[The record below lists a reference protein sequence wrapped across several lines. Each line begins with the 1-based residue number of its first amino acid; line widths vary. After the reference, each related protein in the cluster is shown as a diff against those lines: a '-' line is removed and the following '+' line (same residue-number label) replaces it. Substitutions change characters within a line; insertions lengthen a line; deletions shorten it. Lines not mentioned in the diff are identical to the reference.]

1 MLIIWQPGESI
12 ANSRFSI
19 QEVLGTG
26 GFGITYKVK
35 DKKGQIYALKTLNA
49 TMQNRDD
56 FQEQQVKFIN
66 EALTLKGFSHPH
78 IVKVY
83 EIIQEKELFGVLMEY
98 IDGISVSKYIE
109 KNGKLTETLSLTYID
124 QIAQALQYIHK
135 SNYLHRD
142 VKPDNI
148 LLRNNSEQAVLIDFG
163 LARIIATQNMTNLFT
178 HGYGPIEQYQ
188 TQGNFGHHTDI
199 YALAATLY
207 YLLTATIPVSA
218 FNRKINEQELPEPIS
233 YNPSISEKV
242 NNAIITAMAI
252 EPQQRTKNIEEFRKN
267 LGLDLIITEVTPT
280 EIPTETTSS
289 TEITSEEVT
298 RTEIPTETTSSTE
311 ITSENGQKTRLFQNR
326 TKGFLGIAGFTAILV
341 ILTIIGQRL
350 NELNEGE
357 KPISITTEVSE
368 LSTTP
373 ARYTKLEDLLKAQ
386 NFREADDETNK
397 LMLEVA
403 NRKNEDWLTTED
415 AEKFPCEELRTIDNL
430 WLKYSQGK
438 FGISVQ
444 QDIYQNLG
452 GTKKLDLNVWRSFG
466 ERVGWRIN
474 NQWLKHSNLNF
485 SLSAPNGHLPV
496 IGELGFGRWSGNLLP
511 PINQCRTLNL

>member
-109 KNGKLTETLSLTYID
+109 NNGKLTETLSLKYID
-124 QIAQALQYIHK
+124 QIAQALQYIHN

-142 VKPDNI
+142 IKPDNI

-188 TQGNFGHHTDI
+188 TQGDFGHHTDI

-289 TEITSEEVT
+289 TEITSE
-298 RTEIPTETTSSTE
+298 
-311 ITSENGQKTRLFQNR
+311 NGQKTRLFQNR

-341 ILTIIGQRL
+341 ILTIIGQK
-350 NELNEGE
+350 LNEG
-357 KPISITTEVSE
+357 KKSISITTEVTE

-386 NFREADDETNK
+386 NFWEADNETNK

>member
-109 KNGKLTETLSLTYID
+109 NNGKLTETLSLKYID

-142 VKPDNI
+142 IKPDNI

-188 TQGNFGHHTDI
+188 TQGDFGHHTDI

-267 LGLDLIITEVTPT
+267 LGLDPIITEVTP
-280 EIPTETTSS
+280 
-289 TEITSEEVT
+289 
-298 RTEIPTETTSSTE
+298 TEIPTETTSSTE

-341 ILTIIGQRL
+341 ILTIIGQK
-350 NELNEGE
+350 LNEG
-357 KPISITTEVSE
+357 KKSISITTEVTE

-386 NFREADDETNK
+386 NFWEADNETNK

>member
-56 FQEQQVKFIN
+56 FKEQQVKFIN

-109 KNGKLTETLSLTYID
+109 NNGKLTETLSLKYID

-142 VKPDNI
+142 IKPDNI

-188 TQGNFGHHTDI
+188 TQGDFGHHTDI

-218 FNRKINEQELPEPIS
+218 FNRKINKQELPEPIS

-267 LGLDLIITEVTPT
+267 LGLDPIITEVTP
-280 EIPTETTSS
+280 
-289 TEITSEEVT
+289 
-298 RTEIPTETTSSTE
+298 TEIPTETTSSTE

-341 ILTIIGQRL
+341 ILTIIGQK
-350 NELNEGE
+350 LNEG
-357 KPISITTEVSE
+357 KKSISITTEVTE

-386 NFREADDETNK
+386 NFWEADNETNK

>member
-109 KNGKLTETLSLTYID
+109 NNGKLTETLSLKYID

-142 VKPDNI
+142 IKPDNI

-188 TQGNFGHHTDI
+188 TQGDFGHHTDI

-218 FNRKINEQELPEPIS
+218 FNRKINKQELPEPIS

-267 LGLDLIITEVTPT
+267 LGLDPIITEVTP
-280 EIPTETTSS
+280 
-289 TEITSEEVT
+289 
-298 RTEIPTETTSSTE
+298 TEIPTETTSSTE

-341 ILTIIGQRL
+341 ILTIIGQK
-350 NELNEGE
+350 LNEG
-357 KPISITTEVSE
+357 KKSISITTEVTE

-386 NFREADDETNK
+386 NFWEADNETNK

>member
-1 MLIIWQPGESI
+1 MLISWQPGESI
-12 ANSRFSI
+12 ANGRFTI

-56 FQEQQVKFIN
+56 FKEQQLKFIN
-66 EALTLKGFSHPH
+66 EALTLKGFSHPQ

-83 EIIQEKELFGVLMEY
+83 EMIQEKELFGVLMEY

-109 KNGKLTETLSLTYID
+109 RNGKLTEALSLTYID
-124 QIAQALQYIHK
+124 QISQALQYIHK
-135 SNYLHRD
+135 NNYLHRD

-178 HGYGPIEQYQ
+178 HGYSPIEQYQ
-188 TQGNFGHHTDI
+188 TEGNFGHHTDI

-233 YNPSISEKV
+233 YNPSISERV

-252 EPQQRTKNIEEFRKN
+252 EPQHRTKNIEEFRKN
-267 LGLDLIITEVTPT
+267 LGLITEVTPT
-280 EIPTETTSS
+280 EIPTETSS
-289 TEITSEEVT
+289 EDKKINIKKI
-298 RTEIPTETTSSTE
+298 RF
-311 ITSENGQKTRLFQNR
+311 FQNGIKR
-326 TKGFLGIAGFTAILV
+326 FLGLAGFTVILI
-341 ILTIIGQRL
+341 ILTIIGQKL
-350 NELNEGE
+350 NEE
-357 KPISITTEVSE
+357 KKSITITTEVSE
-368 LSTTP
+368 SPATT
-373 ARYTKLEDLLKAQ
+373 ARYTKLENLLKAQ
-386 NFREADDETNK
+386 SFPEANDETNRI
-397 LMLEVA
+397 MLEIA
-403 NRKNEDWLTTED
+403 NRQNEDWLTTED
-415 AEKFPCEELRTIDNL
+415 AEKFPCEELRTIDHL

-485 SLSAPNGHLPV
+485 SLSAPDGHLPV
-496 IGELGFGRWSGNLLP
+496 IGEIGFGRWSGNLLP
-511 PINQCRTLNL
+511 PISECKTLNL

>member
-109 KNGKLTETLSLTYID
+109 NNGKLTETLSLKYID

-142 VKPDNI
+142 IKPDNI

-188 TQGNFGHHTDI
+188 TQGDFGHHTDI

-267 LGLDLIITEVTPT
+267 LGLDPIITEVTP
-280 EIPTETTSS
+280 
-289 TEITSEEVT
+289 
-298 RTEIPTETTSSTE
+298 TEIPTETTSSTE

-341 ILTIIGQRL
+341 ILTIIGQK
-350 NELNEGE
+350 LNEG
-357 KPISITTEVSE
+357 KKSISITTEVTE

-386 NFREADDETNK
+386 NFWEADNETNK

-430 WLKYSQGK
+430 WLRYSQGK